1 MDNKNPHLSTMP
13 QMAKP
18 HFGFRPS
25 PGPRPDSRPEP
36 RPIQSQT
43 PLVSPHEIVPGKPVS
58 ELPSLK
64 IIPLGGVGSVTK
76 NMYVY
81 EYGNDQ
87 IVVDCGM
94 GFPQDSALGVDSV
107 IPDISYL
114 EKGGKNLLGIVI
126 THPHMDHIGGLP
138 YILPRLKNVEVFGGK
153 LAIAMAEI
161 KVREFGIPN
170 RMTPVEG
177 TLDLGPFHIKLI
189 HSTHSVPDCF
199 HLYIKTPAGTVY
211 HGSDYKFDLT
221 PIDNLPPDLGAMAAV
236 GVEGVDLLLTDCLGI
251 EKDGF
256 CPSERSLVHAIDDEI
271 RNAVGKVVFT
281 GMSSSISRF
290 QIAIDASI
298 KYHRRV
304 AVIGRSVEQNIE
316 AAIKTGFMKIPA
328 GVLIKPQQAATLPA
342 NQVTLIVS
350 GSQGQTGSAM
360 HRLANDEHRM
370 IRLKKG
376 DKVIISSNAIP
387 GTGNDADIFDLMD
400 TLYKNNIDVIYSGTS
415 ENLHVSGHG
424 YKGDLALLA
433 RLTKPKSIIPIG
445 GDLRHMM
452 LYKNLAK
459 DMNYGPDS
467 VFVLS
472 EGQSVIL
479 ENHVLKEGPKFET
492 KNIYVDGLGI
502 GDVGTV
508 VLRDRQV
515 MSEDGILIAIV
526 PLRKDNSQIAG
537 DIDIISRG
545 FVYQKESK
553 DLINDAR
560 KEVYKCLKDQKGIAT
575 DWGFIRKKIE
585 AHLENF
591 AFEKTQRRPMIIA
604 IIVEV

>member
-1 MDNKNPHLSTMP
+1 M
-13 QMAKP
+13 
-18 HFGFRPS
+18 
-25 PGPRPDSRPEP
+25 
-36 RPIQSQT
+36 SQ
-43 PLVSPHEIVPGKPVS
+43 
-58 ELPSLK
+58 LK
-64 IIPLGGVGSVTK
+64 LIPLGGVGSATK

-81 EYGNDQ
+81 EFGDDQ
-87 IVVDCGM
+87 LVVDCGM
-94 GFPQDSALGVDSV
+94 GFPQSSDLGVDSV

-114 EKGGKNLLGIVI
+114 EKSGKHLHGIVL

-138 YILPRLKNVEVFGGK
+138 YILPRLGNVEVFGGK
-153 LAIAMAEI
+153 LAIAMAELR
-161 KVREFGIPN
+161 VREFGIPN

-177 TLDLGPFHIKLI
+177 TLDLGPFHIQFI
-189 HSTHSVPDCF
+189 HSTHSVPNCF
-199 HLYIKTPAGTVY
+199 HLVIKTPAGTVY
-211 HGSDYKFDLT
+211 HGADYKFDLT
-221 PIDNLPPDLGAMAAV
+221 PIDNLPPDIAGMALAGA
-236 GVEGVDLLLTDCLGI
+236 EGVDLMFTDCLGI
-251 EKDGF
+251 EKPGY
-256 CPSERSLVHAIDDEI
+256 CPSERTLIKAIDDEI
-271 RNAVGKVVFT
+271 RSTPGKVVFT

-290 QIAIDASI
+290 QIAIEASV

-304 AVIGRSVEQNIE
+304 AIIGRSVEQNIE
-316 AAIKTGFMKIPA
+316 AAVKTGFIKIPN
-328 GVLIKPQQAATLPA
+328 GTLIKPQQIAGLPA

-350 GSQGQTGSAM
+350 GSQGQSGSAM
-360 HRLANDEHRM
+360 HRLANNEHRM
-370 IRLKKG
+370 ARLKKG

-400 TLYKNNIDVIYSGTS
+400 TLYKNNISVIYSGTS

-424 YKGDLALLA
+424 YRGDMALLA
-433 RLTKPKSIIPIG
+433 RLVKPKNIIPIG

-459 DMNYGPDS
+459 DLNHDPDK

-479 ENHVLKEGPKFET
+479 EDHVVKEGPKFET

-526 PLRKDNSQIAG
+526 PVKRENSQVTG
-537 DIDIISRG
+537 DVEVISRG

-553 DLINDAR
+553 DLIRDAQ
-560 KEVYKCLKDQKGIAT
+560 KQVQLCFKDNKGPVT
-575 DWGFIRKKIE
+575 DWGFLRKKIE
-585 AHLENF
+585 GQLEKF
-591 AFEKTQRRPMIIA
+591 AFEHTQRRPLVIA
-604 IIVEV
+604 ILIEV